1 MTEEITQKK
10 GRGRPRK
17 YPIDTEP
24 KEKRPRGRPRKP
36 VDPEKANLPKRPR
49 GRPRKEG
56 VEKPQIKR
64 PRGRPRKQP
73 IFADVQEL
81 NEVKTLSS
89 PRATEIIENNE
100 KLNEPTLN
108 QGIPAKFEDLT
119 ADFNSETTQ
128 NQDNAKNETIEIS
141 APKTETEKV
150 AVIDFTSEDEDEIS
164 ASKSASR
171 IALEQKASVFKDKD
185 KSEKLY
191 PAKHVIDE
199 DVQGGMQIAYNK
211 PLIAEQKPNIST
223 PHTPLKTE
231 QPVINKPIYKTAFA
245 GTDKVI
251 VVTGA
256 TSGLGF
262 AMARELAGLGQTV
275 IAVGRRPSLCRDARN
290 EILSDYPDA
299 KIYYLVAD
307 MSLMSQVRIL
317 ADEIKKKL
325 AEIGRDCIDVLIH
338 NAGVQTNIHKV
349 TYENHEYMWATN
361 YLSVF
366 LLTHELQPLLDK
378 SKDARVI
385 TTTNSKYY
393 KTKLN
398 WADIRGKTEKSN
410 DAVYNQTKLADLMFA
425 LEYDHRYSNRNDLH
439 AYCVD
444 PGLVNTELR
453 TKNTRGIKKAFLKH
467 LQNKGKSIE
476 QGIETTIYLA
486 MAEKL
491 PANVVLYSNKK
502 PTEPSKY
509 ALDPR
514 NRSALWRYSELELFD

>member
-1 MTEEITQKK
+1 MTEEILQKK

-17 YPIDTEP
+17 YPVDTEP

-56 VEKPQIKR
+56 VVEPKEKR

-73 IFADVQEL
+73 IFADTQEL
-81 NEVKTLSS
+81 NEIKNLSS
-89 PRATEIIENNE
+89 SRVTEIIDDE
-100 KLNEPTLN
+100 KELIKNAKN
-108 QGIPAKFEDLT
+108 QDLT
-119 ADFNSETTQ
+119 AKNNNINAENKDLTTQ
-128 NQDNAKNETIEIS
+128 NKVEIDNHSLANS
-141 APKTETEKV
+141 MPKV
-150 AVIDFTSEDEDEIS
+150 AETSVSVIDFTSDDEEEIS
-164 ASKSASR
+164 ASKSTAR
-171 IALEQKASVFKDKD
+171 IALEQKASIFKNKNNN
-185 KSEKLY
+185 EKLY
-191 PAKHVIDE
+191 PAKHAVEE

-211 PLIAEQKPNIST
+211 PLVDTKPNIST

-231 QPVINKPIYKTAFA
+231 QPIINKPIYKTAFA
-245 GTDKVI
+245 GTDKVV

-262 AMARELAGLGQTV
+262 AMARELAKLGQTV

-325 AEIGRDCIDVLIH
+325 NEIGRDCIDVLIH
-338 NAGVQTNIHKV
+338 NAGVQTNIHKI